1 MRKKESHRKIAIRTI
16 QGAKI
21 PETTAERDRNQVVK
35 GENVECEFHAK
46 PAEGVSPDLCARI
59 YFATGTEAPFVKVGY
74 IGRHTV

>member
-35 GENVECEFHAK
+35 GENVECDRAWQGAK
-46 PAEGVSPDLCARI
+46 
-59 YFATGTEAPFVKVGY
+59 EAMRRQRERESKQAIF
-74 IGRHTV
+74 